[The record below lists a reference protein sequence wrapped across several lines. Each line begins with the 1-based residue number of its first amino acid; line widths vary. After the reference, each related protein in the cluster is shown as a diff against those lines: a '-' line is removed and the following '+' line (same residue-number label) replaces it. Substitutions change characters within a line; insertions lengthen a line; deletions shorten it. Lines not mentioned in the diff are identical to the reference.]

1 MSKSQTAVLRTPAS
15 SRRVLFALNFF
26 KSPAMLGSLIPSSRF
41 LVNDVLNQVDWDKAR
56 VIVEYG
62 PGVGTITQEILKR
75 MRPDA
80 VLLALELNEEFV
92 TFLREEI
99 VDPRFHA
106 VHASASDVRKVLARL
121 GLPCADYIISGIP
134 YSTIPVALRR
144 SILRE
149 SRAMATQGGEVIVYQ
164 FMRTEDA
171 VTSADNLELAYA
183 ALIAVY
189 ALLFGSV
196 IWLLRRLQA
205 RDHHVA

>member
-15 SRRVLFALNFF
+15 SRRFLFALNFF

-41 LVNDVLNQVDWDKAR
+41 LVNDVLNHVDWDKAR

-92 TFLREEI
+92 TFLQEEI

-106 VHASASDVRKVLARL
+106 VHASASDVRSVLTKL

-134 YSTIPVALRR
+134 YSTMPHAVRREVMQASRQVLHPEGAL
-144 SILRE
+144 L
-149 SRAMATQGGEVIVYQ
+149 VYQ
-164 FMRTEDA
+164 FTNT
-171 VTSADNLELAYA
+171 VLPYLKSS
-183 ALIAVY
+183 
-189 ALLFGSV
+189 FSSV
-196 IWLLRRLQA
+196 RQNFQFLNILPA
-205 RDHHVA
+205 RIFYCTP

>member
-1 MSKSQTAVLRTPAS
+1 MSKLQTALFPAPAS
-15 SRRVLFALNFF
+15 SRRFLFARNFF
-26 KSPAMLGSLIPSSRF
+26 KFPTMLGSVIPSSRF

-106 VHASASDVRKVLARL
+106 VHASASDVRKVLAKL
-121 GLPCADYIISGIP
+121 GLPSADYIISGIP
-134 YSTIPVALRR
+134 YSTMPHAVRR
-144 SILRE
+144 EVMQE
-149 SRAMATQGGEVIVYQ
+149 SRQVLHPEGALLVYQ
-164 FMRTEDA
+164 FTNT
-171 VTSADNLELAYA
+171 VLPYLKSS
-183 ALIAVY
+183 
-189 ALLFGSV
+189 FGSV
-196 IWLLRRLQA
+196 RQNFQFLNILPA
-205 RDHHVA
+205 RIFYCTP

>member
-15 SRRVLFALNFF
+15 SRRFLFALNFF

-41 LVNDVLNQVDWDKAR
+41 LVNDVLSQVDWDKAR

-92 TFLREEI
+92 NFLQEEI
-99 VDPRFHA
+99 LDPRFHA
-106 VHASASDVRKVLARL
+106 VHASASDVRSVLARL

-134 YSTIPVALRR
+134 YSTMPHAVR
-144 SILRE
+144 SEVMQE
-149 SRAMATQGGEVIVYQ
+149 SRQVLHPEGALLVYQ
-164 FMRTEDA
+164 FTNTVLPYLKSSFSSANLLLHALESKEARVQRTK
-171 VTSADNLELAYA
+171 
-183 ALIAVY
+183 
-189 ALLFGSV
+189 
-196 IWLLRRLQA
+196 
-205 RDHHVA
+205 

>member
-15 SRRVLFALNFF
+15 SRRFLFALNFF

-41 LVNDVLNQVDWDKAR
+41 LVNDVLNQVDWEKAR

-106 VHASASDVRKVLARL
+106 VHASASDVRKVLAKL
-121 GLPCADYIISGIP
+121 GLPSADYIISGIP
-134 YSTIPVALRR
+134 YSTMPHAVRR
-144 SILRE
+144 KVMQE
-149 SRAMATQGGEVIVYQ
+149 SRQVLHPEGALLVYQ
-164 FMRTEDA
+164 FTNT
-171 VTSADNLELAYA
+171 VLPYLKSS
-183 ALIAVY
+183 
-189 ALLFGSV
+189 FGSV
-196 IWLLRRLQA
+196 RQNFQFLNILPA
-205 RDHHVA
+205 RIFYCTP

>member
-1 MSKSQTAVLRTPAS
+1 MSKSQTAVLRTPVS
-15 SRRVLFALNFF
+15 SRRFLFALNFF

-41 LVNDVLNQVDWDKAR
+41 LVNDVLNHVDWEKAR

-92 TFLREEI
+92 TFLQEEI

-106 VHASASDVRKVLARL
+106 VHASASDVRSVLTKL

-134 YSTIPVALRR
+134 YSTMPHAARREVMQASRQVLHPEGAL
-144 SILRE
+144 L
-149 SRAMATQGGEVIVYQ
+149 VYQ
-164 FMRTEDA
+164 F
-171 VTSADNLELAYA
+171 TSTVLPYLKSS
-183 ALIAVY
+183 
-189 ALLFGSV
+189 FGCV
-196 IWLLRRLQA
+196 RQNFQFLNILPA
-205 RDHHVA
+205 RIFYCTP